1 MSETKQKQRWTPEEE
16 WTYRPEVLHQTLG
29 HIGGRCPAIVSSDLP
44 MASFHRMSGTLAGK
58 CHVAE
63 ANAERAVACVRAC
76 KGIPDPAAAIE
87 AARKALEKMFNAIG
101 VAIACQGMTA
111 SVRDL
116 CVSAR
121 TAGDEALNL
130 LGEVK

>member
-76 KGIPDPAAAIE
+76 KGIPDPAAALE
-87 AARKALEKMFNAIG
+87 AARKALRAAQFRYERLP
-101 VAIACQGMTA
+101 A
-111 SVRDL
+111 SGS
-116 CVSAR
+116 VSERNNRA
-121 TAGDEALNL
+121 EELSLIVNALNL
-130 LGEVK
+130 LGEARP